1 MDAPLEIFG
10 FQTSNNMKVRIA
22 LNYKGLDFIFHEID
36 PRDRATIVE
45 MTGQPLTPVLR
56 HGEVVMFDSGSIL
69 RYLDANFP
77 AAPRLFTGDRKT
89 LVEIEDWEVFG
100 RAKLLGPL
108 IRVVNHRLE
117 GGSDGGLFA
126 AAAAGFQAAI
136 VELGDRLEGDW
147 LVGNAMTGA
156 DVMTAPV
163 AFRAAAYGFAETDD
177 IPAHVG
183 RWIDR
188 VMAYDSPHP

>member
-1 MDAPLEIFG
+1 MNAALEVYG

-22 LNYKGLDFIFHEID
+22 LNYKGLEFTFHEID
-36 PRDRATIVE
+36 PRDRTTITE

-56 HGEVVMFDSGSIL
+56 HGEVILFDSGSIL

-89 LVEIEDWEVFG
+89 LVEIENWEVFG
-100 RAKLLGPL
+100 RARLLGPL

-117 GGSDGGLFA
+117 GGRDPELFA
-126 AAAAGFQAAI
+126 AAAADFRAALA
-136 VELGDRLEGDW
+136 ELGEQLEGDW
-147 LVGNAMTGA
+147 LVGDAMTGA

-163 AFRAAAYGFAETDD
+163 AYRAAAYGFAEPGD
-177 IPAHVG
+177 IPTHVSA
-183 RWIDR
+183 WIER
-188 VMAYDSPHP
+188 VMAYDSPSA